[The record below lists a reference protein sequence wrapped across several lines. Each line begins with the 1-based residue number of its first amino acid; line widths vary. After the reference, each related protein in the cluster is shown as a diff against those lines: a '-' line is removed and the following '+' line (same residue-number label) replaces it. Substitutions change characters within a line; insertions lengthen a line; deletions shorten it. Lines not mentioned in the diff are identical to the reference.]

1 MKTFNQFCTEAYE
14 AKQLTE
20 GPLQFMGKLTG
31 ITPLVKGAQQFAKTP
46 GASSVALGKG
56 LASMEVKS
64 RAARALTKPV
74 KAATGNN
81 PVINQALDI
90 GADYVAPFVPTPKA
104 IKEPI
109 VKAASQATKA
119 VTTQGPKL
127 ARTFGKNLLVKGPQT
142 ALKFTQGLA
151 TLAGVGS
158 RLN

>member
-1 MKTFNQFCTEAYE
+1 MKTFNQFYTEAYE
-14 AKQLTE
+14 ARQLTE
-20 GPLQFMGKLTG
+20 GPLQFMGNLTG
-31 ITPLVKGAQQFAKTP
+31 ITPLVKGAQQSVKTP

-74 KAATGNN
+74 KTITGNN
-81 PVINQALDI
+81 PVINQALDV

-127 ARTFGKNLLVKGPQT
+127 ARTFGRNLLVKGPQT

-151 TLAGVGS
+151 GLAGVGS
-158 RLN
+158 RLK

>member
-1 MKTFNQFCTEAYE
+1 MKTFNQFYTEAYE
-14 AKQLTE
+14 ARQLTE
-20 GPLQFMGKLTG
+20 GPLQFMGNLTG
-31 ITPLVKGAQQFAKTP
+31 ITPLVKGAQQFVKTP

-74 KAATGNN
+74 KTITGNN
-81 PVINQALDI
+81 PVINQALDV

-127 ARTFGKNLLVKGPQT
+127 ARTFGRNLLVKGPQT

-151 TLAGVGS
+151 GLAGVGS
-158 RLN
+158 RLK